1 MLFYMDYT
9 IKIGGEAGQG
19 TQTIGDILTKV
30 IARSGYHLFS
40 HQDYESRVR
49 GGHNFYQI
57 RVSDKPVTASR
68 KKIDIIVALDKE
80 TINRHLSEL
89 SETGRLIYDSESL
102 KERRDGEKL
111 TDIPFARLATDN
123 GGNQIMENIVA
134 TGAILGMTGMN
145 IDILTRTIE
154 ETFQSKGE
162 EIVSLNIKMA
172 KAGYE
177 FAVSSCPSCKYSAAP
192 AANPNMLVNGVEALA
207 LGAIASGVK
216 LYAAYPMTPTTG
228 IMNYIAGKAADF
240 GIIVEQAEDEICAI
254 NMTIGGSF
262 GGVRSMTGTSGG
274 GFALMAEGI
283 SLAAMTETPVV
294 IALGQRPGPATGFPT
309 RTEQGDLQFAIS
321 AGHGEFP
328 RLVFAPGSPEQA
340 FYLIN
345 KAFNLA
351 EKYQIPAIVMFDQ
364 YLGDS
369 QWTYPGFDTK
379 RLVFIDYRLRGDEF
393 AGMAYYKRH
402 AYTADGV
409 SPLAVP
415 GDAWHVVVTDSDEHN
430 EEGHIV
436 EDAETRVGMTN
447 KRLFKKSPG
456 LRKEISPPLLYG
468 SEKPKIVITGWG
480 SSYGLMKEA
489 VDILSAKHNIAM
501 LHFSEICPLPLTDNF
516 NYMNILDNA
525 AMSICFEQ
533 NATGQFARLLR
544 SETGHTFSKMLHRFD
559 GRPYLLEEFT
569 GDINAIIE

>member
-1 MLFYMDYT
+1 MDYT

-19 TQTIGDILTKV
+19 AQTIGDILTKV
-30 IARSGYHLFS
+30 MARSGYHLFS

-49 GGHNFYQI
+49 GGHNFFQI

-68 KKIDIIVALDKE
+68 KKIEILVALDKE

-89 SETGRLIYDSESL
+89 SEAGRLIYDSESL
-102 KERRDGEKL
+102 KEHRDGEQL
-111 TDIPFARLATDN
+111 IDIPFARLATEN
-123 GGNQIMENIVA
+123 GGNQIMENIAA

-145 IDILTRTIE
+145 IDILLKTIE
-154 ETFQSKGE
+154 ETFQGKGE
-162 EIVSLNIKMA
+162 ETVRLNIKVA

-177 FAVSSCPSCKYSAAP
+177 YAVSSCPSCRYSVAP
-192 AANPNMLVNGVEALA
+192 AAKPNMLINGVEALA

-216 LYAAYPMTPTTG
+216 LYTAYPMTPATG
-228 IMNYIAGKAADF
+228 IMNYIAGNALDF
-240 GIIVEQAEDEICAI
+240 GIIVEQAEDEIAAI
-254 NMTIGGSF
+254 NMAIGGSF

-274 GFALMAEGI
+274 GFALMSEGI

-340 FYLIN
+340 FYLVN
-345 KAFNLA
+345 KAFDLA

-379 RLVFIDYRLRGDEF
+379 RLIFSDYRLRGDQF
-393 AGMAYYKRH
+393 AGIAYYRRH
-402 AYTADGV
+402 AYTATGV

-415 GDAWHVVVTDSDEHN
+415 GDSWHVVVTDSDEHD

-436 EDAETRVGMTN
+436 EDAETRIGMTN
-447 KRLFKKSPG
+447 KRLFKKMQM

-468 SEKPKIVITGWG
+468 SEKPAIVITGWG

-501 LHFSEICPLPLTDNF
+501 LHFGELCPLPLTETF
-516 NYMNILDNA
+516 NYMSILANA
-525 AMSICFEQ
+525 TMSICFEQ
-533 NATGQFARLLR
+533 NATGQFARLFR
-544 SETGHTFSKMLHRFD
+544 SETGHTFNEILHRFD

-569 GDINAIIE
+569 GVIDAIIE